1 MKLKCAV
8 VGMGGIGNTH
18 AQCYFDNPLSEL
30 VAVCD
35 LVKEKADAAAEKF
48 GVPAFYDEE
57 EMLNAMPEIDVV
69 SVTSSGYDNGSMHF
83 EPAMLA
89 LDYKKNVLV
98 EKPIC
103 ADIHDAREL
112 VRYAAKQKVY
122 LGCDLNHYFTEPAF
136 AADKLIKDGAIG
148 EMVYCIHK
156 VGFNGSESKYAGP
169 GAPRWQTPY
178 SHLKAFCA
186 HPFSV
191 MRHFCGDIVGVQ
203 AFLSKPG
210 VRASACDPMLSINSI
225 HVRFANGGTG
235 YLLSQRGDAMF
246 GLGGW

>member
-57 EMLNAMPEIDVV
+57 EMLKAMPEIDVV
-69 SVTSSGYDNGSMHF
+69 SITSSGYDNGSMHF

-148 EMVYCIHK
+148 E
-156 VGFNGSESKYAGP
+156 S
-169 GAPRWQTPY
+169 
-178 SHLKAFCA
+178 
-186 HPFSV
+186 
-191 MRHFCGDIVGVQ
+191 
-203 AFLSKPG
+203 
-210 VRASACDPMLSINSI
+210 
-225 HVRFANGGTG
+225 
-235 YLLSQRGDAMF
+235 
-246 GLGGW
+246 GLGKVVVYISDAI